1 MTGTKILLV
10 EDDFLNRR
18 LAKKI
23 LIAYGYQV
31 LEAKHAQEALDTLK
45 NESVDL
51 IILDI
56 HLGEQALNGISLGHE
71 IKHTYQFPLIYLTA
85 YETPEIIAQAM
96 ATTPYS
102 YLTKPFKHID
112 LINAVQIAL
121 TQAAKTAVKKVFLQ
135 VKDGSFNLSLH
146 IDEIGHIE
154 SDGNYLLL
162 HAGAKIY
169 RYRST
174 ISKILQSLPSSF
186 VQTHRAFIININ
198 KVEKFSSK
206 SIIINQKEIPISANY
221 KGYLPFKSI
230 LKTR

>member
-1 MTGTKILLV
+1 MKILLV

-18 LAKKI
+18 FTKKI
-23 LIAYGYQV
+23 LMKYGYQV
-31 LEAKHAQEALDTLK
+31 LEAKNAHEALGTLN
-45 NESVDL
+45 NERVDL
-51 IILDI
+51 TILDI
-56 HLGEQALNGISLGHE
+56 HLGEQAVNGISLGHE
-71 IKHTYQFPLIYLTA
+71 IKNTYQFPLIYLTA

-121 TQAAKTAVKKVFLQ
+121 TQASKSVLNKAVLQ
-135 VKDGSFNLSLH
+135 VKDGSFNLSLP

-162 HAGAKIY
+162 HAGVNIY

-174 ISKILQSLPSSF
+174 ISKILQSLPCSF
-186 VQTHRAFIININ
+186 VQTHRAFIINID

-221 KGYLPFKSI
+221 KRYLPFK
-230 LKTR
+230 